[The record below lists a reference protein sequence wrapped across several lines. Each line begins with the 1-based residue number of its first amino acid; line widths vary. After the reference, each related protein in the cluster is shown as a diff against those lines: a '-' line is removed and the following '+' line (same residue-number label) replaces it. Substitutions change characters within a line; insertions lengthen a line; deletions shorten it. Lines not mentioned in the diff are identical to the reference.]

1 MSRIFICGTD
11 TDAGKTVVSAIF
23 TEALQA
29 DYWKPVQSGEP
40 GGGDRSRVEQLVSN
54 EKSFFHKETYHTN
67 TPMSPHA
74 SAAIDGIEIKLAEI
88 KVPETNKTLIIEGA
102 GGLLVPLNDND
113 CIIDLIVQT
122 DSKAVLVSK
131 HYLGSINHTLLSIEA
146 LQQRK
151 IPIAGIIFNGD
162 EHKTTEEIILKKSGL
177 KMLGRVLQEV
187 EITPTVIQKYAVEM
201 RDTLAKI

>member
-40 GGGDRSRVEQLVSN
+40 DGGDRSRVEQLVSN
-54 EKSFFHKETYHTN
+54 KKSFFHKESYHTN

-74 SAAIDGIEIKLAEI
+74 SAAVDGVTIKLSEI
-88 KVPETNKTLIIEGA
+88 KVPKTSAPLIIEGA
-102 GGLLVPLNDND
+102 GGLLVPLNDED
-113 CIIDLIVQT
+113 CIIDLMVQT

-146 LQQRK
+146 LKLRN

-162 EHKTTEEIILKKSGL
+162 EHPTTEEIILKKSGL
-177 KMLGRVLQEV
+177 KMLGRVRQEAA
-187 EITPTVIQKYAVEM
+187 ITPEVIKKYALEM
-201 RDTLAKI
+201 RDTLRHI